1 MSAEPLP
8 RPLRAIDRFVF
19 APEDARRLAAIR
31 IGLFGLV
38 AIRLATNG
46 DFAAVAGQPPALL
59 DPISLFE
66 LLPSMPSP
74 GLTAVLQVLG
84 VIAAL
89 LAAAGL
95 WPRASFPAAFAIAVF
110 LNLMLNA
117 TGKVVHNDVLAI
129 LCLLPLLAAPRAAT
143 EAWVLRLRRRAAPAP
158 ERGGVGRAY
167 GWPVRTAMI
176 VVGLAYLI
184 AGLQKLRYSGFDW
197 FASDNLRFVLWASSD
212 AQASPNAL
220 ALFVA
225 DHDWLAHAFAA
236 MTIVVEVGFI
246 LCLPFARLRWLLV
259 PAVVGLH
266 LGIWLAMG
274 LNYLPQALT
283 VLIVFVDWS
292 ALADRVGGNGSRY
305 PWSAPSRAA
314 EGPGPS
320 RPPQPAEPPGAEHGA
335 TAGIDGGSFR

>member
-1 MSAEPLP
+1 MSAEPLL

-19 APEDARRLAAIR
+19 AAEDARRLAAMR

-38 AIRLATNG
+38 AVRLATSG
-46 DFAAVAGQPPALL
+46 DFAAVAGQPPALF

-74 GLTAVLQVLG
+74 GLTSVLQVLG
-84 VIAAL
+84 VIACL
-89 LAAAGL
+89 LAAAGI

-143 EAWVLRLRRRAAPAP
+143 EAWAVRRAAPPAR
-158 ERGGVGRAY
+158 RGIAY

-212 AQASPNAL
+212 AQGSPNDL

-225 DHDWLAHAFAA
+225 DHDWLAHAFAT
-236 MTIVVEVGFI
+236 MTIAVEVGFI

-283 VLIVFVDWS
+283 VVIVFVNWS
-292 ALADRVGGNGSRY
+292 ALADRVGRNGSRY